1 MLEIILYRT
10 LAVQWS
16 LYPTSHTDSNV
27 HCIYQAWPFEVLR
40 EAVGGGGGGGGGGR
54 SPTLKIHLQLFLG
67 CLSL

>member
-10 LAVQWS
+10 LAIQRS

-40 EAVGGGGGGGGGGR
+40 EAVGGGGGGGGR